1 MKTYKLHL
9 IRHGECLGN
18 QKGQY
23 IGVTD
28 SPLTTNG
35 IKELQCLAQKGIY
48 PKVPLVFTSPL
59 SRAVETA
66 KIIYPGIDPVII
78 PNFAEMDFGKFEQ
91 KTIDDLA
98 GDEEYI
104 NWALGRLPA
113 PPFGEKTKDF
123 IQRTALALREAVQ
136 YMMDCEIF
144 EAAAVIHGGSIMLL
158 LQSCALPRKEK
169 MTEWSAANGKGF
181 TVKITPS
188 LYASSG
194 VIEVVGEIPPEGA
207 RGVMPIEKTIKECKN
222 GPKEN

>member
-35 IKELQCLAQKGIY
+35 IKELKDLAQKGIY
-48 PKVPLVFTSPL
+48 PSVPLVFSSPL

-66 KIIYPGIDPVII
+66 KIIYPEKEPVII
-78 PNFAEMDFGKFEQ
+78 PNFSEMDFGKFEQ
-91 KTIDDLA
+91 KTIDDLST
-98 GDEEYI
+98 DEEYI

-113 PPFGEKTKDF
+113 PPFGEKTTDF
-123 IQRTALALREAVQ
+123 IQRTALGLREAVQ
-136 YMMDCEIF
+136 YMMDCEVF
-144 EAAAVIHGGSIMLL
+144 EAAAVLHGGSIMML
-158 LQSCALPRKEK
+158 LQACALPRKEK

-194 VIEVVGEIPPEGA
+194 IIEVIGEIPPEGA
-207 RGVMPIEKTIKECKN
+207 RGVMPIEKTREGQEN
-222 GPKEN
+222 GSKEN